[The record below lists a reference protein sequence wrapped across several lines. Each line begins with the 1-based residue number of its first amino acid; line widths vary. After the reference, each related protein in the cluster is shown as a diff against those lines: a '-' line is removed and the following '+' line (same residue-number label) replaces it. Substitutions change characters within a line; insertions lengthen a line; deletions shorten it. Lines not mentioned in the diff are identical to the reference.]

1 MPACQ
6 KKILA
11 VDDDSVLRRMYSDI
25 LTESGYSVETASN
38 GLDAFN
44 KLISCAFDLVV
55 TDINMPLLD
64 GIGLYLAAIR
74 RHPYLRNRFLF
85 ITGNPEAEAEAISV
99 ISEFKS
105 ACISKPFKLDDL
117 MGHVSSITAVPLE
130 EAVALNGL
138 KVRGEERVESA
149 LYCYLFSRGVRRAP
163 IVSKAKDLSAGG
175 IRLQYVGEPLDE
187 GTEVDLSIESMEI
200 VRRAR
205 VVWASRPDRYRLI
218 TAGFKFTEPIAPSAL
233 HA

>member
-44 KLISCAFDLVV
+44 KLLGSAFDLVV

-64 GIGLYLAAIR
+64 GIGLYLAATR

-85 ITGNPEAEAEAISV
+85 ITGNPEAELEAISV

-105 ACISKPFKLDDL
+105 ACISKPFKLQEL
-117 MGHVSSITAVPLE
+117 MDHVGSITAVPLE
-130 EAVALNGL
+130 DAVARHGL
-138 KVRGEERVESA
+138 KIRGEERVVSA
-149 LYCYLFSRGVRRAP
+149 SACYLFSKGEGSAP

-175 IRLQYVGEPLDE
+175 IRLQYVGDPLDA
-187 GTEVDLSIESMEI
+187 GTEVDLNIESMDL

-205 VVWASRPDRYRLI
+205 VVWASGAGKYRLV
-218 TAGFKFTEPIAPSAL
+218 TAGLKFTEPLPPSVL
-233 HA
+233 HS

>member
-1 MPACQ
+1 MPACR

-44 KLISCAFDLVV
+44 KLISRAFDLVV

-117 MGHVSSITAVPLE
+117 MNHVSSITAVPLE

-138 KVRGEERVESA
+138 KVRGEERVKSA
-149 LYCYLFSRGVRRAP
+149 LYCYLFWV
-163 IVSKAKDLSAGG
+163 
-175 IRLQYVGEPLDE
+175 
-187 GTEVDLSIESMEI
+187 
-200 VRRAR
+200 
-205 VVWASRPDRYRLI
+205 
-218 TAGFKFTEPIAPSAL
+218 FTIFCG
-233 HA
+233 